1 VTPVAILHARSLLRG
16 RASTVALVGFALGA
30 VVVVLLGLTSFRQLG
45 LRTIG
50 PGTAALLNLSLL
62 LPTALAIVMAAGT
75 VASGQESGFLA
86 MIRARRLPASAV
98 VVGLW
103 LAVVTAACVTLAA
116 GFGAASLVLAG
127 NVSAEDLLVFGALFG
142 DSAAAVAASASIGIL
157 LGVLVRTRL
166 QATLLALGVW
176 FILAVGLDLVIIAL
190 GVFLAA
196 GEPAL
201 LVAAIANPVQSA
213 RLLGL
218 LLLDAD
224 AAGVGPLATYLG
236 AQLGPTA
243 AQALLVGTLAAWT
256 VVPLALASHALRRRD
271 L

>member
-1 VTPVAILHARSLLRG
+1 MTAVAVLHVRSLLRG
-16 RASTVALVGFALGA
+16 RASSVALVGFALGS

-45 LRTIG
+45 LRAVG
-50 PGTAALLNLSLL
+50 PGAAALLNLSLL
-62 LPTALAIVMAAGT
+62 LPTAQAVVMAAGT

-86 MIRARRLPASAV
+86 MIRARRVAASAV
-98 VVGLW
+98 VIGLW
-103 LAVVTAACVTLAA
+103 MAVVAAVCVTLAA

-127 NVSAEDLLVFGALFG
+127 NVSTDDLVVFGALFG
-142 DSAAAVAASASIGIL
+142 DAVGAVAASAAVGIL

-166 QATLLALGVW
+166 QAMLLALGVW
-176 FILAVGLDLVIIAL
+176 FIMAVGLDLIIIAL

-201 LVAAIANPVQSA
+201 LVAAIANPLQAA

-218 LLLDAD
+218 LLIDAD

-236 AQLGPTA
+236 TQLGSTA
-243 AQALLVGTLAAWT
+243 AQALLGGTLVGWT
-256 VVPLALASHALRRRD
+256 VVPLAIAGRALRRRD